1 MPTQSW
7 EFYLL
12 RLGWKLCIYEAYEVH
27 KGGGAIEL
35 LSKRDRWKSSYLR
48 TLVSK
53 CLSCAAVL
61 HGIAYVFLRQVDHT
75 YKL

>member
-27 KGGGAIEL
+27 KGGGGDRAIIE
-35 LSKRDRWKSSYLR
+35 
-48 TLVSK
+48 
-53 CLSCAAVL
+53 A
-61 HGIAYVFLRQVDHT
+61 
-75 YKL
+75 